1 MTITWVMLRRR
12 RARGYMIW
20 ADGSGP
26 VRDLPAF
33 PDRQGLAERLLDV
46 RALVDRPVI
55 SAVPA
60 ASVLPV
66 PGLRAG
72 SRSAAATRLRLID
85 RTSVWS
91 HFGDARMLAA

>member
-46 RALVDRPVI
+46 RALV
-55 SAVPA
+55 
-60 ASVLPV
+60 
-66 PGLRAG
+66 
-72 SRSAAATRLRLID
+72 
-85 RTSVWS
+85 
-91 HFGDARMLAA
+91 